1 MLVRVKVRVENFI
14 NKVKAIYVRTEI
26 KEVDFQNVKNLNF

>member
-1 MLVRVKVRVENFI
+1 MLVRVRVKNFI
-14 NKVKAIYVRTEI
+14 NKGKAIYVRTEI

>member
-1 MLVRVKVRVENFI
+1 MLVRVTVENFI
-14 NKVKAIYVRTEI
+14 NKGKAIYVRTEI

>member
-1 MLVRVKVRVENFI
+1 MLVRVRVRVENFI
-14 NKVKAIYVRTEI
+14 NKVKAIYVRIEI

>member
-1 MLVRVKVRVENFI
+1 MLVRVRVRVESFI